1 MKRNTK
7 EEILLESLRLF
18 ARDGYEGVT
27 VRDIAEKLGIRQSS
41 LYKHYEN
48 KQDIFISI
56 VNRMNEEFQAKI
68 TSLSV
73 PDGNFSEMAAL
84 YGREPLAEI
93 KALGEG
99 LFRYWTEDEYASA
112 FRRMLIL
119 EQYRNNELSAFY
131 QQYLAG
137 GVIEYETKLFAEMI
151 QQGYFKKN
159 DPQQLAINFYGPIF
173 LLMTVYDGAA
183 DKNGL
188 VDLVIAHVE
197 QFGRQYGTEGSK

>member
-7 EEILLESLRLF
+7 EEILLESLKLF

-41 LYKHYEN
+41 LYKHYES

-68 TSLSV
+68 TSLNV
-73 PDGNFSEMAAL
+73 PEGSFSQMAAL
-84 YGREPLAEI
+84 YGHEPLAVI
-93 KALGEG
+93 KTLGEG

-173 LLMTVYDGAA
+173 LLMTVYDGTV

-197 QFGRQYGTEGSK
+197 QFGRRYGMEESK